1 MKIYTRTGDT
11 GETALLGGV
20 RAPKNDTRIEAYG
33 TVDELNATLGMS
45 RAEVERCPG
54 MAAEARASIDAILA
68 EAQNRLFDLGAELAA
83 APGAVGDFATLAE
96 EHVGALEAAID
107 QHEATLPKLT
117 QFVLPGGSA
126 AAARLHLARCVCRRA
141 ERAVVTLGQREPVRE
156 IATRYLNRLSDLLFV
171 LARTA
176 NHAAGAGDTP
186 WERAEAPPSTGEQ
199 ADGGASDG

>member
-1 MKIYTRTGDT
+1 MKIYTRTGDA

-20 RAPKNDTRIEAYG
+20 RAPKNDARIDAYG
-33 TVDELNATLGMS
+33 TVDELNATLGMG

-54 MAAEARASIDAILA
+54 MSQEARASIDEILA
-68 EAQNRLFDLGAELAA
+68 EAQNRLFDLGAELAT
-83 APGAVGDFATLAE
+83 APGAVGDFATLGE
-96 EHVGALEAAID
+96 PHVERLERAID
-107 QHEATLPKLT
+107 QHEESLPDLT

-156 IATRYLNRLSDLLFV
+156 IAIRYLNRLSDLLFV

-186 WERAEAPPSTGEQ
+186 WKK
-199 ADGGASDG
+199 ADPEG

>member
-1 MKIYTRTGDT
+1 MKIYTRTGDS

-20 RAPKNDTRIEAYG
+20 RAAKDDQRIEAYG
-33 TVDELNATLGMS
+33 TVDELNATLGMG

-54 MAAEARASIDAILA
+54 MSDEARGKIDAVLA
-68 EAQNRLFDLGAELAA
+68 AAQNRLFDLGAELAT
-83 APGAVGDFATLAE
+83 APGAAGDFATLAE
-96 EHVGALEAAID
+96 AHVGYLETVID
-107 QHEATLPKLT
+107 EHETSLPKLT

-141 ERAVVTLGQREPVRE
+141 ERRVVALGQREPVRE
-156 IATRYLNRLSDLLFV
+156 IVTRYLNRLSDLLFV

-186 WERAEAPPSTGEQ
+186 WEKAGNAG
-199 ADGGASDG
+199 